1 MWCRKGYRALRKTAK
16 KSRIL
21 RGIYHTFYRPQGLKT
36 INKAQIDA
44 AIRAG
49 QLKGMVSPRVGQE
62 RVIVSLTSF
71 PARLEEV
78 HYTLYSLLNQDLPL
92 TAIKLWLI
100 EEEYDR
106 PRSVDSL
113 PASLRE
119 MQQYGVEICWVRG
132 RIRSYAKLLPT
143 LAAEP
148 EAVIITADD
157 DVYYPPDWAS
167 RLYREHLAHPQDII
181 AHRAHLVSYG
191 TDRQMADYNAWPH
204 CIAGGNCR
212 YANFLT
218 GVGGVLYPPHSL
230 HPDVMKRELYQKLAP
245 KADDIWFWAMAV
257 RNHWKIRIPEDAE
270 KDLVYD
276 SQEMQ
281 EGENRLSLDNT
292 ERGANDVQ
300 MRAVLDAYPE
310 IEEILQQEHA
320 YHVLTQ

>member
-100 EEEYDR
+100 EEEYDH
-106 PRSVDSL
+106 PQSADSL
-113 PASLRE
+113 PTSLRE

-157 DVYYPPDWAS
+157 DVY
-167 RLYREHLAHPQDII
+167 
-181 AHRAHLVSYG
+181 
-191 TDRQMADYNAWPH
+191 
-204 CIAGGNCR
+204 
-212 YANFLT
+212 
-218 GVGGVLYPPHSL
+218 
-230 HPDVMKRELYQKLAP
+230 
-245 KADDIWFWAMAV
+245 
-257 RNHWKIRIPEDAE
+257 
-270 KDLVYD
+270 
-276 SQEMQ
+276 
-281 EGENRLSLDNT
+281 
-292 ERGANDVQ
+292 
-300 MRAVLDAYPE
+300 
-310 IEEILQQEHA
+310 
-320 YHVLTQ
+320 